1 MMKKSNALALCA
13 GSLFL
18 FSCSEPVDSNTTS
31 ETHSD
36 LAGIYRFSLFLDPEE
51 LPFTGDLKFQNNSWK
66 LIIYNGNEEIE
77 VNDVAVTEDSII
89 ARMPVFQSELR
100 GRIESPDLITGSFIN
115 YSRDDT
121 TSISF
126 NAEKGKNYR
135 FTNTKS
141 STILPEQFHA
151 RFTNPDKTFTES
163 ILILTSDQG
172 KLNGSFLTESGDY
185 RYLEGNIMNESVYL
199 SGFDGAHAFYFE
211 ARIAGDSLVNGI
223 FRSGPNSITKW
234 SAAADTTFFLRR
246 PDQLTYLKEG
256 YEFIDFR
263 LPNQD
268 GDSVSWENLNLQGK
282 VVILDM
288 MGSWCPN
295 CMDATR
301 ALKKLSEPYSD
312 DDLRVIHIAFE
323 LTEDYQ
329 VAKKRI
335 NKMQKDLQIDEEF
348 LFGGYSS
355 KENATVTFPML
366 NHIMSYP
373 TIVIIDRNR
382 DIRLIYTGFYGP
394 GTGKYHTEF
403 MDQMSTLLS
412 QLVKEDY

>member
-1 MMKKSNALALCA
+1 MKNYIAVAFCA
-13 GSLFL
+13 SGLFL
-18 FSCSEPVDSNTTS
+18 FGCSEHVDSNTAS
-31 ETHSD
+31 EPRSD
-36 LAGIYRFSLFLDPEE
+36 MMGIYRFSLLLDPEE
-51 LPFTGDLKFQNNSWK
+51 LPFTGDLKFQDDSWK
-66 LIIYNGNEEIE
+66 LIIYNGKEEIE
-77 VNDVAVTEDSII
+77 VDDITVTEDSII

-141 STILPEQFHA
+141 STILPEQYHA

-172 KLNGSFLTESGDY
+172 KLNGSFLTETGDY

-199 SGFDGAHAFYFE
+199 SGFDGAHAYYFE

-223 FRSGPNSITKW
+223 FRSGPKSITTW
-234 SAAADTTFFLRR
+234 SAASDTTFFLRR

-295 CMDATR
+295 CMDATL

-312 DDLRVIHIAFE
+312 DDLRVIPIAFE
-323 LTEDYQ
+323 LTEDFQ

-348 LFGGYSS
+348 LFGGYAS

-403 MDQMSTLLS
+403 MDQMSTLIS
-412 QLVKEDY
+412 ELVKEDN